1 MSRAAGTI
9 GSQIGVPLLFVA
21 ALASPVVAQTPPEA
35 ARALLAHYHENL
47 GDLDRARD
55 LLADAAERTPDATVV
70 TELSRTWFLIGEF
83 RARGDGERLAAYD
96 RGREAGRRA
105 VALAPQSESAH
116 VWYAINSGRWAET
129 RGLMR
134 ALSVVPVL
142 RQEAQTILS
151 LNPASVEGHTLA
163 GGLDAEL
170 PAMLGGDRARAEEHF
185 LRALE
190 ADPRRTGTRI
200 ELARL
205 YLATRRPG
213 EAQRELQR
221 VVTEPAPSDLP
232 YWALRDA
239 PRARALLASLGV
251 RPGTPESP

>member
-1 MSRAAGTI
+1 VSRAAGAI
-9 GSQIGVPLLFVA
+9 RSRVGVPLLFVA
-21 ALASPVVAQTPPEA
+21 ALASPAAAETPPEA
-35 ARALLAHYHENL
+35 HALLAHYHENL

-55 LLADAAERTPDATVV
+55 LLAAAAEREPDATVV
-70 TELSRTWFLIGEF
+70 TDLSRTWFLIGEF
-83 RARGDGERLAAYD
+83 RARGDSERLAAYD

-105 VALAPQSESAH
+105 VTLAPRSESAH
-116 VWYAINSGRWAET
+116 IWYALNSARWAET

-185 LRALE
+185 RRALE
-190 ADPRRTGTRI
+190 ADPRRTGTRL

-205 YLATRRPG
+205 YLATRRSAD
-213 EAQRELQR
+213 AQRELQR
-221 VVTEPAPSDLP
+221 VVAEPAPSDMP
-232 YWALRDA
+232 YWVLRDA

-251 RPGTPESP
+251 NPDAREAP